1 MKSNMSV
8 LLILFIITT
17 SCSER
22 NPSPVRYSKIGKN
35 DKTVFVKKNKL
46 LSGEAPL
53 NFASLQKYIL
63 KPKCISCHSGSD
75 SKPTNDPIDF
85 SSYEN
90 MMVKRDIKLFSF
102 TRKDSKRS
110 RFYRSLIHI
119 DIEKRMPLESKRL
132 TEVELNFIQDWI
144 ASCAQKNIATEVPI
158 NCNVQTEQSD
168 EDDWD
173 DGWDDEGLNEDYG
186 NDWINGNDWVGW
198 IDMNNINNIDNDF
211 GNDWLNGNDWVGWF
225 DVRQPVLNFGNDWL
239 NGNDWVGWKK

>member
-8 LLILFIITT
+8 FLIFFIITT
-17 SCSER
+17 SCSDR
-22 NPSPVRYSKIGKN
+22 NPSPVQYSKIGKN
-35 DKTVFVKKNKL
+35 DKTAFVKTNKL

-53 NFASLQKYIL
+53 NYSSLKKYIL
-63 KPKCISCHSGSD
+63 ETKCMSCHSGVD
-75 SKPTNDPIDF
+75 AKPINDPIDF
-85 SSYEN
+85 SSYKK

-102 TRKDSKRS
+102 TRQDSKRS
-110 RFYRSLIHI
+110 RFYRSLVHI
-119 DIEKRMPLESKRL
+119 NIEKRMPLNSKQL

-144 ASCAQKNIATEVPI
+144 ASCAQKNIVTEVPE
-158 NCNVQTEQSD
+158 NCNVQTEQP
-168 EDDWD
+168 DDD
-173 DGWDDEGLNEDYG
+173 NWDDEGLNEDYG

-198 IDMNNINNIDNDF
+198 IDMNNNNDIDNDL